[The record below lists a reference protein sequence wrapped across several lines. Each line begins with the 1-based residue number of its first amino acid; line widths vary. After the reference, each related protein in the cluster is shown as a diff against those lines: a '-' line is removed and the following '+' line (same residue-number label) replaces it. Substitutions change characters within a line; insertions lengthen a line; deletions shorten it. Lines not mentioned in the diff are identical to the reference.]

1 MMRRNS
7 LSRHTSLSQ
16 ETGATQNPITI
27 TLFTSDTCAFCD
39 EAREVVKEAVE
50 RVPFY
55 QPYIEVVETPVDK
68 KPAMTERH
76 QVLAVPTVF
85 VAKSRIIGM
94 PRVDDLEQLIHQEML
109 SQHLR

>member
-1 MMRRNS
+1 MMHRNS
-7 LSRHTSLSQ
+7 LSQKSSLSQ
-16 ETGATQNPITI
+16 ELDATRESIKI

-50 RVPFY
+50 RVPY
-55 QPYIEVVETPVDK
+55 YHPYIEVVESQVDK
-68 KPAMTERH
+68 KPIMTEKH

-85 VAKSRIIGM
+85 VANSRIVGM

-109 SQHLR
+109 SQYLQ

>member
-1 MMRRNS
+1 MMHRNS
-7 LSRHTSLSQ
+7 LNRNTSLLP
-16 ETGATQNPITI
+16 EAGATKNPIRI

-55 QPYIEVVETPVDK
+55 QPYIEVVESPVDK
-68 KPAMTERH
+68 KPVLTERH
-76 QVLAVPTVF
+76 QVLVVPTVF
-85 VAKSRIIGM
+85 VANSRIIGM

>member
-1 MMRRNS
+1 M
-7 LSRHTSLSQ
+7 
-16 ETGATQNPITI
+16 
-27 TLFTSDTCAFCD
+27 
-39 EAREVVKEAVE
+39 EVVKEAVG

-55 QPYIEVVETPVDK
+55 QPYIEIVESPVDAE
-68 KPAMTERH
+68 PSFTERH

-109 SQHLR
+109 SSHLQ

>member
-1 MMRRNS
+1 MMHRNS
-7 LSRHTSLSQ
+7 ISEKTSLSQ
-16 ETGATQNPITI
+16 EINATRESIKI

-50 RVPFY
+50 RVSY
-55 QPYIEVVETPVDK
+55 YHPYIEVVESPVDK
-68 KPAMTERH
+68 KPALTERH

-109 SQHLR
+109 LQYLH

>member
-1 MMRRNS
+1 MMHRNS
-7 LSRHTSLSQ
+7 ISDKTSLSQ
-16 ETGATQNPITI
+16 ELNATRASIKI

-50 RVPFY
+50 RVSY
-55 QPYIEVVETPVDK
+55 YHPYLEVVESPVDK
-68 KPAMTERH
+68 KPSLIEKH

-109 SQHLR
+109 SQYL

>member
-1 MMRRNS
+1 MMHRNS
-7 LSRHTSLSQ
+7 LGRHTSLSQ
-16 ETGATQNPITI
+16 EAEPTQNPIRI

-39 EAREVVKEAVE
+39 EAREVVKEAVK

-55 QPYIEVVETPVDK
+55 QPYIEVVESPVDK